1 MPDPRVVQ
9 LTIPA
14 LLAFRDLALRAIM
27 ECCKLVGRDV
37 AGTTGQKPNQIPGN
51 DPANRPANEA
61 RAGASMP
68 DERFELRDAFMAE
81 FVSAFSEIYNNIPI
95 HAYHGTNEGTIELTI
110 RIGEDHLSADIID
123 TGKSFD
129 IDSVPLPDALPTGGM
144 GIHIARSMLDE
155 LVYEPGPP
163 NHWRLIKYVRSP
175 HAAE

>member
-1 MPDPRVVQ
+1 MPDPRVVE

-14 LLAFRDLALRAIM
+14 LLAFRDFALRAVM

-37 AGTTGQKPNQIPGN
+37 AG
-51 DPANRPANEA
+51 DSAEA
-61 RAGASMP
+61 KAVAGAGSGTGSTSMP
-68 DERFELRDAFMAE
+68 DERFDLHDAFMAE

-95 HAYHGTNEGTIELTI
+95 HAYHGTNEGTVALTI
-110 RIGEDHLSADIID
+110 HIGKDHISADIID

-163 NHWRLIKYVRSP
+163 NLWRLTKYVRSP
-175 HAAE
+175 HEPSKASPSATE